1 MPETLVP
8 VILCGGSGS
17 RLWPMSRQLLPKQFL
32 PLVTEHTLLQD
43 TVLRLQGLEDC
54 GAPVAVLNH
63 EHRFLAAEQLQAVG
77 VKPRSLLLEP
87 IGRNTAP
94 AVAAAAQ
101 HVAQEDPQAVLL
113 VLPADHLIAD
123 ASAFRAAVRKAVAIA
138 QEGLLVTF
146 GIAPTHPA
154 TGFGYI
160 EAGEPIAGQD
170 GAFRIRRFIEKPDAQ
185 RAQALLDQGGHF
197 WNGGMFAFTASAFL
211 AELERLRPEI
221 LAATRKALADSA
233 RDLDFLR
240 LGREAFG
247 ACPSDS
253 IDYAV
258 MERTTRGAVVRA
270 DMGWSDVG
278 SWSALWETSAQDEA
292 GNVTR
297 GDVWLHGAARCYV
310 RADARHVS
318 VLGAQ
323 DLVIVET
330 DDALLVAARDHAQE
344 VKEVVAQLDRQKRSE
359 HVSHTRV
366 YRPWGYY
373 ESVDSGERFL
383 VKRLM
388 VKPGHGLSLQL
399 HRKRAEHWV
408 VVKGRATVTRGEETV
423 TLEENQSTFIPVGT
437 KHRLQNQTDS
447 PIFLI
452 EVQSGS
458 YLGEDDIERFDDRYG
473 RA

>member
-1 MPETLVP
+1 MPERLVP

-63 EHRFLAAEQLQAVG
+63 EHRFPRRGAAAGGRRESALAAARADRPQHCARG
-77 VKPRSLLLEP
+77 GGGS
-87 IGRNTAP
+87 
-94 AVAAAAQ
+94 AACRAGGSA
-101 HVAQEDPQAVLL
+101 AVLL

-160 EAGEPIAGQD
+160 EAGEAIAGQD
-170 GAFRIRRFIEKPDAQ
+170 GAFRIRRFIEKPDAHKGASAFST
-185 RAQALLDQGGHF
+185 RAALLERR
-197 WNGGMFAFTASAFL
+197 MFAFTAQRVSRRARAAAARDPRRNTQGARRLGAGPGFPAPRARGVRRL
-211 AELERLRPEI
+211 SVGLDRLRRHGANDP
-221 LAATRKALADSA
+221 RRRRA
-233 RDLDFLR
+233 RRHGVERRRFL
-240 LGREAFG
+240 
-247 ACPSDS
+247 
-253 IDYAV
+253 
-258 MERTTRGAVVRA
+258 VRA
-270 DMGWSDVG
+270 VG
-278 SWSALWETSAQDEA
+278 NERA
-292 GNVTR
+292 GR
-297 GDVWLHGAARCYV
+297 CGQRDAGRRLAARCAALLV

-373 ESVDSGERFL
+373 ESVDSGERFQ

-399 HRKRAEHWV
+399 HRKRAST
-408 VVKGRATVTRGEETV
+408 GSSSRAARP
-423 TLEENQSTFIPVGT
+423 S
-437 KHRLQNQTDS
+437 
-447 PIFLI
+447 
-452 EVQSGS
+452 
-458 YLGEDDIERFDDRYG
+458 
-473 RA
+473 RAARKP